1 MVQNRISN
9 GSLDAVEAGRKEVC
23 CQGHEVSGGWTC
35 LEGQWEEGWEW
46 ERREGGG
53 RGEEVTR
60 QAHEGEKLPGR
71 CRWRR
76 TESRPTPNE
85 LMVNQ
90 GRVRP
95 GRGGKDEDGREKEC
109 GED

>member
-1 MVQNRISN
+1 MDLPRRVVGGGVG
-9 GSLDAVEAGRKEVC
+9 GS
-23 CQGHEVSGGWTC
+23 
-35 LEGQWEEGWEW
+35 EGSEGDE
-46 ERREGGG
+46 ERRYQDRHTRVKSYQGD
-53 RGEEVTR
+53 RG
-60 QAHEGEKLPGR
+60 
-71 CRWRR
+71 RWRR

-95 GRGGKDEDGREKEC
+95 GRGGKDEDGKEKEC